1 MSNVK
6 LRGNILS
13 FFPFRFILFPC
24 VHDFGWLNDL
34 FVFLY
39 FDSIDPFLFFFLI
52 INSFRAE
59 SQS

>member
-6 LRGNILS
+6 LCGDILS
-13 FFPFRFILFPC
+13 FFPFRFNFFPC
-24 VHDFGWLNDL
+24 VHDFGSLNDL
-34 FVFLY
+34 FIFLY
-39 FDSIDPFLFFFLI
+39 FDSIDPFLFFLI